1 MIKYSE
7 MWYPLKRNVY
17 TRQYKQWT
25 VEATYVWNNQW
36 QFDFISS
43 SETHNK
49 HLVTLPKNAEAENLD
64 MAMLQCEQEM
74 DLEAATQALEEYD
87 EHKFDGLLEPHGAF
101 DSETVWIISIVFLLA
116 SMVFGVLWIFVYAFV
131 WMCIIT
137 FIAWIVI
144 GIYAISIKYKN
155 YK

>member
-1 MIKYSE
+1 MIKYNE

-36 QFDFISS
+36 QFDFIDTYS
-43 SETHNK
+43 THNK
-49 HLVTLPKNAEAENLD
+49 HLVALPKNAEAEDLD
-64 MAMLQCEQEM
+64 IALMKCEQDM
-74 DLEAATQALEEYD
+74 DLVEAEHALEEYD
-87 EHKFDGLLEPHGAF
+87 EHKFDDLLKPHSPR

-137 FIAWIVI
+137 FIMWIIIWV
-144 GIYAISIKYKN
+144 YAMSIKYKD

>member
-1 MIKYSE
+1 MIKSSE
-7 MWYPLKRNVY
+7 MWYPLKRNIF

-36 QFDFISS
+36 QFDFIDAYSI
-43 SETHNK
+43 HNK
-49 HLVTLPKNAEAENLD
+49 HLVTLPKNIEAENLD

-74 DLEAATQALEEYD
+74 DLEATTQALEDYD
-87 EHKFDGLLEPHGAF
+87 EHKFDGLLESHKAF

-131 WMCIIT
+131 RMCIFT
-137 FIAWIVI
+137 FIAWII
-144 GIYAISIKYKN
+144 IWIYAMSIKYDN